1 MFDLGFRYSDKLAFK
16 ELRRS
21 ESFGAMVKQFSK
33 PRNRTLKKNKKPTFV
48 GFFRYE
54 SSVTPML

>member
-1 MFDLGFRYSDKLAFK
+1 MFDWGFRYSDKLAFK

-33 PRNRTLKKNKKPTFV
+33 PRNRTLKKNKKADFCWLFQV
-48 GFFRYE
+48 
-54 SSVTPML
+54 